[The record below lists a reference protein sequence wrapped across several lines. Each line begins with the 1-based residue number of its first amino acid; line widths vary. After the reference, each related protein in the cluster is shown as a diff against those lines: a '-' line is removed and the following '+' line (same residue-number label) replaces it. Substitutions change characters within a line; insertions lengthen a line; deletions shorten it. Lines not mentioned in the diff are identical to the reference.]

1 MEKRK
6 ALSIASFP
14 VIASSSP
21 PLSVNLIYSIFG
33 GEEKRGRRRRGVRD
47 RVIFTLIIIVGGADK
62 TEGETV
68 RQGWVLTRV
77 TEYIE
82 FET

>member
-21 PLSVNLIYSIFG
+21 PSLRQSYLFNIW
-33 GEEKRGRRRRGVRD
+33 RRGEARKD
-47 RVIFTLIIIVGGADK
+47 
-62 TEGETV
+62 EGNE
-68 RQGWVLTRV
+68 
-77 TEYIE
+77 EE
-82 FET
+82 